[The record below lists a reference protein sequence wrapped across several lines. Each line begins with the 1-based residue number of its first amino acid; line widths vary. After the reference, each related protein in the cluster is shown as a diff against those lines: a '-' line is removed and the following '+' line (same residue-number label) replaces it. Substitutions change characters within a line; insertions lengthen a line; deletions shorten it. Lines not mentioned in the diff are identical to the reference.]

1 MHTRRGGGKRGIDGR
16 TRIGDNEG
24 DPPDPTEEET
34 GTETNFSQNG
44 RIKRREDQCHDALLR
59 LSFLILVIFL

>member
-1 MHTRRGGGKRGIDGR
+1 MHTRRRRQEGIDGR

-24 DPPDPTEEET
+24 DPPDPTEKET
-34 GTETNFSQNG
+34 GTESNFGQNG
-44 RIKRREDQCHDALLR
+44 RIKRRAGQCHDALLR